1 MTNREDMVVD
11 SKALTNVHSIFL
23 AAIIVIAVV
32 VGGVGYILF
41 SGEEQGDTIKIGF
54 IGDIDNLAG
63 GASWKA
69 AILAAEQVNAEGGV
83 LGRHFEIIAED
94 DDSQSGTD
102 MAIATN
108 AINRLLTV
116 DNVDF
121 VICHT
126 GVAGL
131 LYQEKTSQFKK
142 ILFGSFVSAAEN
154 LTRRV
159 DEDYENYKYY
169 FGAGLNFTMTM
180 QANLQSVLDCREYT
194 GFNKIALVGQGPTG
208 GSWIPFMEQSLI
220 GYGFEVVH
228 VTNIPMDAV
237 EFSSY
242 FAAAE
247 AAGAEIM
254 YPLIIGQ
261 AGIPFV
267 KEYHTRQSPMVL
279 WGMISMAQQSNSWEL
294 TEGKCEYTSNAGYP
308 IVAGYPI
315 TNKTLATRD
324 AYSERWGEEIMSY
337 SSKTYDIVRFILPD
351 AIRRAGTTESEA
363 VVEALESTDI
373 ETSSARHFILT
384 ANHDILVPSAI
395 HEYSQEDYLII
406 CVFQWQDGVQVPVF
420 PKGLME
426 EAEVTYAFPSWSG
439 PWD

>member
-1 MTNREDMVVD
+1 LLD
-11 SKALTNVHSIFL
+11 SKALTKVQSLFL
-23 AAIIVIAVV
+23 VAVIVVATV
-32 VGGVGYILF
+32 VGVVGYILF
-41 SGEEQGDTIKIGF
+41 SGQGQLGETIKIGF
-54 IGDIDNLAG
+54 IGDIDNFAG

-94 DDSQSGTD
+94 DDSQSDTD
-102 MAIATN
+102 MVIASN
-108 AINRLLTV
+108 AINRLLHV

-131 LYQEKTSQFKK
+131 LYQEKTSQSKK
-142 ILFGSFVSAAEN
+142 ILFASFVGAAEN
-154 LTRRV
+154 LSRRIN
-159 DEDYENYKYY
+159 EDYDNYKYY
-169 FGAGLNFTMTM
+169 FGAGLNFTTTM
-180 QANLQSVLDCREYT
+180 QRNIQSVLDCREYT
-194 GFNKIALVGQGPTG
+194 GFNKIALVTQGSTVG
-208 GSWIPFMEQSLI
+208 LWISFTEQSLI

-228 VTNIPMDAV
+228 VGQIPVEAV

-254 YPLIIGQ
+254 YPLILAQ

-308 IVAGYPI
+308 IVAGYAI
-315 TNKTLATRD
+315 TNKTLPTRD
-324 AYSERWGEEIMSY
+324 AYSERWGEEIMTY

-351 AIRRAGTTESEA
+351 AIRRAGTIESEA

-384 ANHDILVPSAI
+384 ANHDVLVPSADY
-395 HEYSQEDYLII
+395 EYPQEDYM
-406 CVFQWQDGVQVPVF
+406 CNFVFQWQDGVQVPVF
-420 PKGLME
+420 PKGIME
-426 EAEVTYAFPSWSG
+426 EAGVTYMFPDWPG